1 MYGPIGL
8 TDLNSVGSEC
18 RRIKCCNSL
27 SLTVDDY
34 TPVITNVVF
43 ASGRTTAIVDVTI
56 TNDMIFEGDEMF
68 SATLVSQEPNV
79 MVHGGSSNADITIF
93 DDDRKFSPAEREAFI
108 VNYGHVVGNTLNKCN
123 CPLGNLCETFFLSY
137 TLLLLFDRWSGSY

>member
-27 SLTVDDY
+27 SLTVDNY

-43 ASGRTTAIVDVTI
+43 ASGQTTATLDVPI
-56 TNDMIFEGDEMF
+56 TNDMVLEEDEMF
-68 SATLVSQEPNV
+68 SATLVSQEPNIIV
-79 MVHGGSSNADITIF
+79 QGASSNADITIVN
-93 DDDRKFSPAEREAFI
+93 DDRKFSPAKREAFI
-108 VNYGHVVGNTLNKCN
+108 INYEYNWACGWQYF
-123 CPLGNLCETFFLSY
+123 E
-137 TLLLLFDRWSGSY
+137 